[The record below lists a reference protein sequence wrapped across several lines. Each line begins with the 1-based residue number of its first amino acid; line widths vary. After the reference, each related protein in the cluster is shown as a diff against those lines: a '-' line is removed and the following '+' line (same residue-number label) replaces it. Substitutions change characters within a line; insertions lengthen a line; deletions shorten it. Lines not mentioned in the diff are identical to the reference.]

1 MEYRQLGRS
10 GLRVSKLC
18 LGTMVG
24 FKKDDAATATRVVH
38 EALDAGINFIDT
50 ADCYIESED
59 VLGQAL
65 ADGHRRDR
73 VVLAT
78 KAGWYMGEGAN
89 DYGASRQH
97 IMHACEQS
105 LRRLQ
110 TDHIDLYILH
120 VVDPNTPWDETLS
133 AFDTLVQQGKVG
145 YVGTSKHPA
154 CLLVEAVTLAERY
167 GWPRFVS
174 EQPPYNLLDR
184 AAENELIP
192 ACMRHGIGITPFY
205 PIASGLLSGKYRLAE
220 PKPKDGRLLKRKLDQ
235 DEIFT
240 TAALEAVEKL
250 IPVAED
256 KGITLAELS
265 LAWLMQQ
272 PGVTAAIL
280 GARKPEYLRSGIRA
294 CNVDL
299 TPEDIARIDSVV
311 PPGGHVSNYYEP
323 NVYRPLRM
331 AYSSAARITRAG
343 AFIPDT
349 QTGSHSTAGTE

>member
-24 FKKDDAATATRVVH
+24 FKKADAATAARVVH
-38 EALDAGINFIDT
+38 EAIDAGINFIDT
-50 ADCYIESED
+50 ADCYLESEE
-59 VLGQAL
+59 VVGQAL
-65 ADGHRRDR
+65 AEGHRRDR

-78 KAGWYMGEGAN
+78 KAGWYMGERAN
-89 DYGASRQH
+89 DYGSSRQH
-97 IMHACEQS
+97 LMDACEQS

-133 AFDTLVQQGKVG
+133 ALDTLVQQGKVG
-145 YVGTSKHPA
+145 YIGTSKHPA
-154 CLLVEAVTLAERY
+154 CLLVEAVKLSERY

-205 PIASGLLSGKYRLAE
+205 PIASGLLSGKYRLAG
-220 PKPKDGRLLKRKLDQ
+220 PKPEAGRMVRRELDQ

-256 KGITLAELS
+256 KRVTLAELS
-265 LAWLMQQ
+265 LAWLMHQ

-280 GARKPEYLRSGIRA
+280 GARKPEYLHSGIKA
-294 CNVDL
+294 CDVKLTDEDL
-299 TPEDIARIDSVV
+299 ARIDSVV

-331 AYSSAARITRAG
+331 AYSSAARRLKAG

-349 QTGSHSTAGTE
+349 RTGSHSKAGIE